1 MPLTEDLPST
11 PRNSQDEGYGHGV
24 SIDSMIVY
32 PRVPALGKQ
41 APNAGTSTNANPN
54 EIYQNKMDILNTLH
68 PWW

>member
-1 MPLTEDLPST
+1 
-11 PRNSQDEGYGHGV
+11 
-24 SIDSMIVY
+24 MIITLC
-32 PRVPALGKQ
+32 VPTLGEQ